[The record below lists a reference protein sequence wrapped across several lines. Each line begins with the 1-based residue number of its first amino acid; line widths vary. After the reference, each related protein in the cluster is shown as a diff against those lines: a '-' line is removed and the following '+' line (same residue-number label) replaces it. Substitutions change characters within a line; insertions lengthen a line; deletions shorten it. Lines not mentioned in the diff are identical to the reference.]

1 MATSRKP
8 ARKAPAKPAAKKPAT
23 RGKAPAGKKK
33 PAARKRP
40 AKRRA
45 PRKKKPVLTP
55 MTRESL
61 AALPDADAVQLARW
75 HRQHRGLNNFL
86 PHAIRRMPLE
96 TQLALAKSPAL
107 TAAWIER
114 EQERCAA
121 SPLYFAENYGSVDPP
136 KGAAIPFVLW
146 PSQRELLEEIRDH
159 DKLWILKARRL
170 GLTWLV
176 LHYGLWLIS
185 FDPENFGARVLVFC
199 KNRGDA
205 GKLLDRVKAIHDRLP
220 VWLRK
225 ETGRDSVT
233 ALEIPSREAEIVAL
247 AATEGAARQE
257 TATLVVLDE
266 FAFAKNGMA
275 RRIWTAIQPTIE
287 GGGQL
292 VGISTGNG
300 TTGDGETFAT
310 VWEKALARENGV
322 VPLFLSW
329 QARPDRT
336 EKWREAQ
343 RADYLSDED
352 FLAEYP
358 ETPDDALAGEA
369 TVKVYSH
376 AGLAAAIRHGEQLRA
391 KLPELLPQGYE
402 WGIDWGDFQ
411 TFAVYALPLPGGGI
425 YVVDEKVLAHT
436 EPSAAASQIILHRP
450 ACHPE
455 LDPDGEPADPP
466 RFTASRADSA
476 PAGTNRTFKKVLDE
490 IRREQPGRMPESHLR
505 VPFSQFKE
513 GGGEKK
519 GVNTV
524 GYLRMLVNAAERVPD
539 SWTEISELTGT
550 LAIDPRCETL
560 IRQLRALERDPKT
573 GKVKKPTMNPKD
585 PTKGDH
591 GPDSLVA
598 LAAPRAAEWTKT
610 ALSHRSAAEV

>member
-1 MATSRKP
+1 MST
-8 ARKAPAKPAAKKPAT
+8 AAK
-23 RGKAPAGKKK
+23 
-33 PAARKRP
+33 AAR
-40 AKRRA
+40 AGLTRA
-45 PRKKKPVLTP
+45 QIQKL
-55 MTRESL
+55 SG
-61 AALPDADAVQLARW
+61 ADAVLLARW
-75 HRQHRGLNNFL
+75 RRQHRGKGGFL
-86 PHAIRRMPLE
+86 PHAVRRMPVA
-96 TQLALAKSPAL
+96 TQLKLARSPAL
-107 TAAWIER
+107 TAAWQ
-114 EQERCAA
+114 EQEIQRIKAD
-121 SPLYFAENYGSVDPP
+121 PLYFAEGYGSVEPP
-136 KGAAIPFVLW
+136 KGAAVPFVPW
-146 PSQRELLEEIRDH
+146 PAQRQLLNTVRDH
-159 DKLWILKARRL
+159 PKLWVLKARRL

-176 LHYGLWLIS
+176 LHYGFWLMA
-185 FDPENFGARVLVFC
+185 FDPESYGGRVLVFC

-205 GKLLDRVKAIHDRLP
+205 GKLLDRVKNIHDRLP
-220 VWLRK
+220 PWLRQS
-225 ETGRDSVT
+225 TGRDSVT
-233 ALEIPSREAEIVAL
+233 ALELPDREAEIVAL
-247 AATEGAARQE
+247 PATEGAARQE

-310 VWEKALARENGV
+310 VWEQAVTGENGV

-336 EKWREAQ
+336 AEWREAQ

-358 ETPDDALAGEA
+358 ETPDDALEGEA

-376 AGLAAAIRHGEQLRA
+376 AGINAAIRTGEQLREFVPD
-391 KLPELLPQGYE
+391 LVSEGYE

-411 TFAVYALPLPGGGI
+411 TFAVYALPLPGGGF
-425 YVVDEKVLAHT
+425 YLVDEKVLAHT
-436 EPSAAASQIILHRP
+436 EPSEAAAEIIAHIP

-455 LDPDGEPADPP
+455 ETEDGEPADPP
-466 RFTASRADSA
+466 VFTASRADSA
-476 PAGTNRTFKKVLDE
+476 PAGTNRTFKKVLDHQ
-490 IRREQPGRMPESHLR
+490 RRHRPGKLPDTHLK

-513 GGGEKK
+513 GGGEKR

-524 GYLRMLVNAAERVPD
+524 GFIRMLVNAAATVPEN
-539 SWTEISELTGT
+539 WTEISQLSGT
-550 LAIDPRCETL
+550 IAIDPRLTIL
-560 IRQLRALERDPKT
+560 IKQLRALERDPKT

-591 GPDSLVA
+591 GPDSVVA

-610 ALSHRSAAEV
+610 AHTRRSAAED

>member
-1 MATSRKP
+1 MVWTLATAESSQSPVRS
-8 ARKAPAKPAAKKPAT
+8 T
-23 RGKAPAGKKK
+23 GLTVQQVTGLAG
-33 PAARKRP
+33 
-40 AKRRA
+40 
-45 PRKKKPVLTP
+45 
-55 MTRESL
+55 
-61 AALPDADAVQLARW
+61 ADAVALASWRKK
-75 HRQHRGLNNFL
+75 HTGKGGFI
-86 PHAIRRMPLE
+86 PHAIRRMPLD
-96 TQLALAKSPAL
+96 TQLTLARSPAL
-107 TAAWIER
+107 TAAWQER
-114 EQERCAA
+114 ELERCRQD
-121 SPLYFAENYGSVDPP
+121 PLYFTESYGSVEPP
-136 KGAAIPFVLW
+136 RGAAVPFVPW
-146 PSQRELLEEIRDH
+146 PAQRELLAEIRDH
-159 DKLWILKARRL
+159 DKFWILKARRL

-176 LHYGLWLIS
+176 LHYGFWLAA
-185 FDPENFGARVLVFC
+185 FDPENYGARVLVFC

-220 VWLRK
+220 PWMQQK
-225 ETGRDSVT
+225 TGRDSVT
-233 ALEIPSREAEIVAL
+233 ALEIPGREAEIIAL

-310 VWEKALARENGV
+310 VWEEAVSGANGV
-322 VPLFLSW
+322 IPLFLSW

-336 EKWREAQ
+336 AEWREAQ

-369 TVKVYSH
+369 TVKVYSQT
-376 AGLAAAIRHGEQLRA
+376 GLAAAARTGEQLRP
-391 KLPELLPQGYE
+391 LIHQLIPEGYE

-411 TFAVYALPLPGGGI
+411 TFAVYALPLPGGGV
-425 YVVDEKVLAHT
+425 YVVDEKVLSHT
-436 EPSAAASQIILHRP
+436 EPSAAALQIIDHHP
-450 ACHPE
+450 AGHPE
-455 LDPDGEPADPP
+455 LDPDGDPADPP
-466 RFTASRADSA
+466 RFVASRADSA
-476 PAGTNRTFKKVLDE
+476 PAGTNRTFKTVLDSK
-490 IRREQPGRMPESHLR
+490 RREKPGLVPEAHVR
-505 VPFSQFKE
+505 IPFSQFKE

-524 GYLRMLVNAAERVPD
+524 GYIRMLVNAAGEIPED
-539 SWTEISELTGT
+539 WTEISQLSGT
-550 LAIDPRCETL
+550 IAIDPRCQIL
-560 IRQLRALERDPKT
+560 LKQLKALERDPKT

-585 PTKGDH
+585 HTKGDH

-598 LAAPRAAEWTKT
+598 LLAPRATEWTKSAHT
-610 ALSHRSAAEV
+610 RRSDAED